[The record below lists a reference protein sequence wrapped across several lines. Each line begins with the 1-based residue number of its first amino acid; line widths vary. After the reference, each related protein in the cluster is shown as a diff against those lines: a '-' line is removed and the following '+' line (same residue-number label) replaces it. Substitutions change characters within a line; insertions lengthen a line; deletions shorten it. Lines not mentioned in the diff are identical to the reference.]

1 MVMETFKLFRLIAQ
15 PCNLFASCNIHMT
28 SCLEKNTAGKH
39 RSTTDRSRLI
49 TYEMYRKPHHI
60 GVSKSW
66 MTWHTQNLEGFRQ
79 QQPIAVAQDEVIRR
93 FVRGFFP
100 RNITIFGTELVIKRR
115 SNVVY
120 VTGFL
125 QYSKRMDLRK
135 LYWMFGFAEEFLCN
149 LLKQPV
155 KLELQFVE
163 NETVL
168 AYNYI

>member
-1 MVMETFKLFRLIAQ
+1 METFQLVRLLAR
-15 PCNLFASCNIHMT
+15 PSNCLAFCNIHLT

-39 RSTTDRSRLI
+39 RSTTDRSRLM
-49 TYEMYRKPHHI
+49 TYEMSRRPHHI

-66 MTWHTQNLEGFRQ
+66 MTWHSQNLENFRQ

-93 FVRGFFP
+93 FIRGFFP
-100 RNITIFGTELVIKRR
+100 RNLTIYGTELVIKRR
-115 SNVVY
+115 GNAVY

-125 QYSKRMDLRK
+125 QYSKRFDLKK
-135 LYWMFGFAEEFLCN
+135 LYWMFGFAEEFLAN

-155 KLELQFVE
+155 KLELQFVKD
-163 NETVL
+163 ETVL